1 MTVYSMLHAVLWRS
15 LMMLLHEVT
24 HDRYASLST

>member
-15 LMMLLHEVT
+15 LVMLQHEVT
-24 HDRYASLST
+24 HGGYASLSI